1 MQDLTGR
8 FRIGAMPYRKINFY
22 ENGFYHVYNRGV
34 EKRDIF
40 LDENDYNSFLSILS
54 AYLSNQRVKL
64 QGRALRIGRHQLHEE
79 IRLMAYCLM
88 PNHFHFLIQQKSK
101 NSITNLMRRILTA
114 YSMYFNEKYARVGS
128 LFQGRF
134 KAKEVSTDE
143 YLLHLS
149 RYIHR
154 NPFGSAVSN
163 TNDLESFLW
172 SSYPIYLN
180 RFESRFISTDPILD
194 FFTGDKSEKYKL
206 FVEEETDDRLPK
218 DILLDDE

>member
-1 MQDLTGR
+1 
-8 FRIGAMPYRKINFY
+8 MPYRKINFY

-114 YSMYFNEKYARVGS
+114 YSMYFNEKYARV
-128 LFQGRF
+128 
-134 KAKEVSTDE
+134 
-143 YLLHLS
+143 
-149 RYIHR
+149 
-154 NPFGSAVSN
+154 
-163 TNDLESFLW
+163 
-172 SSYPIYLN
+172 
-180 RFESRFISTDPILD
+180 
-194 FFTGDKSEKYKL
+194 
-206 FVEEETDDRLPK
+206 
-218 DILLDDE
+218 